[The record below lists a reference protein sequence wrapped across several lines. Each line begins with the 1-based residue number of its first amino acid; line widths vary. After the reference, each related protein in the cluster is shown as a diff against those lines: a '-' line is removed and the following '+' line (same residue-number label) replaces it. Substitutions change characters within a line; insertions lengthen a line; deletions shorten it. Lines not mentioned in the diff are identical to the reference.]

1 MSQAKDVLQT
11 YQKYYVDR
19 DYEQV
24 DLFQLLKSE
33 FAISHVIYPGSFVH
47 ISPSFIFQKV
57 SYIDSDKNA
66 KLFFQQEQQVQALIE
81 GRKHYQETPSISF
94 YSVDYNRTIS
104 ELVDSCD
111 LLLSQYAGFISESC
125 KAYLKIGG
133 LLLVNNSHAD
143 AGLAALDKD
152 YKLIATVHRNKARY
166 RISYSDLEA
175 YFVAKGRTHLSKDYL
190 HTLGRGVGYT
200 KTAPLYLF
208 RRVS

>member
-1 MSQAKDVLQT
+1 MRQAKDVLQS

-19 DYEQV
+19 DYEQI

-33 FAISHVIYPGSFVH
+33 FAINNVVYPGSFVH
-47 ISPSFIFQKV
+47 ISPSFVFQKV

-66 KLFFQQEQQVQALIE
+66 KLFFQQAQQLQAFIQH
-81 GRKHYQETPSISF
+81 RKQYEVTPDVTF
-94 YSVDYNRTIS
+94 FGVDYNRTIS

-111 LLLSQYAGFISESC
+111 LLISQFAGFISESC
-125 KAYLKIGG
+125 KTYLKIGG

-143 AGLAALDKD
+143 AGLAALDND
-152 YKLIATVHRNKARY
+152 YKLIATVHKNKGKY

-175 YFVAKGRTHLSKDYL
+175 YFVAKGKPFMTKEFL
-190 HTLGRGVGYT
+190 HKLGRGVGYT